1 LTEATESVL
10 LALIGIK
17 ERRDCRGQD
26 ASVEDFMTLKVD
38 RGEWVVVCDGARA
51 LVLENVGDRLYPDLR
66 TKEVYKQDVAMTHEL
81 GTDKP
86 GRSHSSVGPGRS
98 AVEET
103 DLHDQEEQKFLTDLA
118 VRLDKAV
125 LGGETKS
132 LVLVAPPRALG
143 VLRRAS
149 SPHVKKAVREEV
161 EKDYVKM
168 PIDQIA
174 KHLLG

>member
-1 LTEATESVL
+1 
-10 LALIGIK
+10 
-17 ERRDCRGQD
+17 
-26 ASVEDFMTLKVD
+26 M
-38 RGEWVVVCDGARA
+38 
-51 LVLENVGDRLYPDLR
+51 
-66 TKEVYKQDVAMTHEL
+66 
-81 GTDKP
+81 
-86 GRSHSSVGPGRS
+86 
-98 AVEET
+98 
-103 DLHDQEEQKFLTDLA
+103 
-118 VRLDKAV
+118 RLDKAV

-149 SPHVKKAVREEV
+149 SQHVKKAVREEV